1 MRELIRLVK
10 GQGSDNYFNS
20 LIKQFMWYDRYDP
33 DNNYY
38 KTYSNTAKIEIK
50 KAVGTKDD
58 VEHFL
63 FENRRVGKRKNL
75 RTINMDSQFI
85 DLPAELQELAEK
97 MPDALD
103 VLQMHDN
110 QTDKIL
116 IKE

>member
-1 MRELIRLVK
+1 
-10 GQGSDNYFNS
+10 
-20 LIKQFMWYDRYDP
+20 
-33 DNNYY
+33 
-38 KTYSNTAKIEIK
+38 
-50 KAVGTKDD
+50 
-58 VEHFL
+58 
-63 FENRRVGKRKNL
+63 
-75 RTINMDSQFI
+75 MDSQFI